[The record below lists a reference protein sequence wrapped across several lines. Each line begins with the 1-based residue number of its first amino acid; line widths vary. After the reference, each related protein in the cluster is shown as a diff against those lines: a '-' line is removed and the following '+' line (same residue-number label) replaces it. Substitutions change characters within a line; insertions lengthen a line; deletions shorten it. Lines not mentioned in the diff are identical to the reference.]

1 MIFARA
7 NEALNIED
15 LTELVLLAK
24 AGDSESFENVVRATY
39 LDAYA
44 LAYRLTQN
52 IDDACDVTQEAY
64 FRAYK
69 SLKNFRGDS
78 TFPTWLYR
86 IVANCAS
93 THLTRKGKRRH
104 YELDGQIII
113 DEDNEY
119 NPEVKTAN
127 SFEWD
132 RITDALAELPPRLR
146 AVVVLKDIYDFS
158 HKAIANELGITE
170 AATKVR
176 LHRARKKLRE
186 VLFPLRFRGGDD
198 KTV

>member
-1 MIFARA
+1 MTFARA
-7 NEALNIED
+7 DESLNMED
-15 LTELVLLAK
+15 LTRLVLLAK
-24 AGDSESFENVVRATY
+24 AGDSESFEDVVKATY

-64 FRAYK
+64 FRVYK

-78 TFPTWLYR
+78 SFSTWLYR

-104 YELDGQIII
+104 YELDEQLVV
-113 DEDNEY
+113 DRDDDS
-119 NPEVKTAN
+119 NPEEKTAN

-132 RITDALAELPPRLR
+132 RIADALAELPPRLR
-146 AVVVLKDIYDFS
+146 AVVVLKDVYDFS
-158 HKAIANELGITE
+158 HKAIAKELGITE

-186 VLFPLRFRGGDD
+186 VLFPLRIRGGDD